1 MKEFDRKILLTEL
14 KAEIAWDV
22 VIIGGGATGLGIAV
36 DAASRGFKTLL
47 IEQADFAKGTSSRS
61 TKLVHGGVRYLAQ
74 GNISL
79 VKEAL
84 KERGLLLQNAP
95 HLTKN
100 ESIIIPCYSWLK
112 TVFYATGLTFYD
124 WLSGSLSLGKSK
136 IISRKQLMKRLPT
149 LNRKSLKSGVLYHDG
164 TFDDSRLAINLAQT
178 CVEHGGVALN
188 YCKVVSL
195 SKSANKISG
204 AKVLDKE
211 TGHTYEIK
219 AKTVV
224 NATGVFVDEIIKMDN
239 AGSKSLIR
247 PSQGIHLVLDRSF
260 LKSADSIMIP
270 HTDDG
275 RVLFAIPWYDKVL
288 VGTTDTPL
296 NNHSLEPRA
305 LESEI
310 DFILKTAGK
319 YLSKEPGKE
328 DVLSVYAGLRPL
340 AATDDGNEKTKEIS
354 RSHKVIISDSGLVSV
369 IGGKWTTYRKMAE
382 DTLSKMIRR
391 NMLPNKK
398 CVTGDLKIH
407 AYSVENSN
415 GALAY
420 YGADRNKIDE
430 LIASEPTLAR
440 TLSDES
446 DIIAAQVVWA
456 VRNEMARTVEDF
468 LARRTRVLFTDAK
481 LAIKLAPDVAQIM
494 MKELGKDEIWKQDQ
508 ATAFTE
514 LAMGYLLK
522 SDLHSS
528 KDDPVIHIK
537 QNEANISKSASK

>member
-1 MKEFDRKILLTEL
+1 MKVFDRKILLQEL
-14 KAEIAWDV
+14 KEDIIWDV

-36 DAASRGFKTLL
+36 DASSRGFKTLL
-47 IEQADFAKGTSSRS
+47 IEQDDFAKGTSSRS

-100 ESIIIPCYSWLK
+100 ESIIIPCYSWWK
-112 TVFYATGLTFYD
+112 TIFYATGLTFYD
-124 WLSGSLSLGKSK
+124 WLSGSLSLGTSK
-136 IISRKQLMKRLPT
+136 IISRKQLLKRLPT
-149 LNRKSLKSGVLYHDG
+149 LNQQSLKAGVLYHDG

-178 CVEHGGVALN
+178 IVEGGGVVLN

-195 SKSANKISG
+195 SKSVNRISG
-204 AKVLDKE
+204 ATLLDKE
-211 TGHTYEIK
+211 TGNTYEIK

-224 NATGVFVDEIIKMDN
+224 NATGVFVDDIIKMDN
-239 AGSKSLIR
+239 AASKSLIR
-247 PSQGIHLVLDRSF
+247 PSQGIHLVLDKSF
-260 LKSADSIMIP
+260 LKSTDSIMIP

-275 RVLFAIPWYDKVL
+275 RVLFAIPWHDKVL

-296 NNHSLEPRA
+296 NSHSLEPRA

-310 DFILKTAGK
+310 DFVLKTAGK
-319 YLSKEPGKE
+319 YLSKKPQKE
-328 DVLSVYAGLRPL
+328 DVLSVFAGLRPL
-340 AATDDGNEKTKEIS
+340 AATEDGNQKTKEIS

-382 DTLSKMIRR
+382 DTLSKMMRR
-391 NMLPNKK
+391 NMLPYKK
-398 CVTGDLKIH
+398 CITYDLKIH
-407 AYSVENSN
+407 GYSVQNSN
-415 GALAY
+415 DALAY

-430 LIASEPTLAR
+430 LIAAEPALAA
-440 TLSDES
+440 TLSDET
-446 DIIAAQVVWA
+446 DIISAQVVWA

-481 LAIKLAPDVAQIM
+481 LAIKLAPEVAQIM
-494 MKELGKDEIWKQDQ
+494 MKELARNDIWKEDQ
-508 ATAFTE
+508 VTAFRE
-514 LAMGYLLK
+514 LAKGYLLK
-522 SDLHSS
+522 SDLHSAGS
-528 KDDPVIHIK
+528 YTDRKRR
-537 QNEANISKSASK
+537 SAGHQCQ